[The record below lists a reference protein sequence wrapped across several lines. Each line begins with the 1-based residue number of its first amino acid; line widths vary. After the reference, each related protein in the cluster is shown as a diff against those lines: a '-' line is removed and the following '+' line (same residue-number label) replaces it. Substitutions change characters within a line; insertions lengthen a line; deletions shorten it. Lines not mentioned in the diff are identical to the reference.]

1 MKTKFVPVLTVFM
14 IILFV
19 KAGASVTTSI
29 LFNDW
34 PKVFDVQI
42 EQKGSFTVLQWKAI
56 DEAKEVYYEI
66 ESSTD
71 QMNYKTEAVILGG
84 FSADQFFIYSFKI
97 KQAETKKYYR
107 IKQKNN
113 DGSLRIVSEPSM

>member
-19 KAGASVTTSI
+19 KAGASVTTPI
-29 LFNDW
+29 LFNEW
-34 PKVFDVQI
+34 PKVFDIQL

-56 DEAKEVYYEI
+56 DEPKEVYYEI

-71 QMNYKTEAVILGG
+71 QMNYKTEAVMLGG
-84 FSADQFFIYSFKI
+84 FSTDHFFTYSFKI
-97 KQAETKKYYR
+97 KQAEAKKYYR

-113 DGSLRIVSEPSM
+113 DGSSRIVSEQSM